1 MRIWIT
7 ICVTVLWILPADA
20 TRGSSDWSRYQPILE
35 RRPFAVKIEASSSDG
50 KSAAASQQSE
60 ALARDFRL
68 CTIYEGFDGD
78 LRAGLIHRRSKKSM
92 ILRMGETREGLHL
105 DHVDLQTGCITLS
118 SIDGRTAVLELT
130 AASESAPVPGQPG
143 TGDKIS
149 RSEPK
154 EKSPREARK
163 SRVPT
168 PRPQLTGEELEQHLR
183 EYQMEVLR
191 KGQPPLPIPLTEEM
205 DDQLVREGVLPPR

>member
-7 ICVTVLWILPADA
+7 ICITVLWILPADA

-35 RRPFAVKIEASSSDG
+35 RRPFAG
-50 KSAAASQQSE
+50 KSDAPSNQKSTAASQHNQ

-68 CTIYEGFDGD
+68 CTLYEGFDGD
-78 LRAGLIHRRSKKSM
+78 LRAGLINRRSNKNM

-105 DHVDLQTGCITLS
+105 DHVDLQAGRATLS

-130 AASESAPVPGQPG
+130 AATESAPAPAKAD
-143 TGDKIS
+143 TGDRIPGSK
-149 RSEPK
+149 PAQ
-154 EKSPREARK
+154 KSPREARK
-163 SRVPT
+163 SRVP
-168 PRPQLTGEELEQHLR
+168 PPEQQLTGEELEQHLR
-183 EYQMEVLR
+183 EYQMEVIR